1 MEQAAPAAQPAVAE
15 GPAAA
20 ELTQAA
26 MPRPPSVDVAQAAQA
41 ALAALPA
48 PGEAPEAERLLALC
62 SKLAQVG
69 VWCMCPFVWFSNSTA
84 CMLPTV
90 TACVLLPPGRTYTQ
104 AAAYLGCLES
114 EGHVRYSIYS
124 TSLAMTV
131 SIFWST
137 VPLC

>member
-41 ALAALPA
+41 ALAALRA

-69 VWCMCPFVWFSNSTA
+69 VWCMCPFVWFSNLTA
-84 CMLPTV
+84 CMLPLV
-90 TACVLLPPGRTYTQ
+90 TACVLLPPWSHLHTGRCIPWLLRVRGTCQILNIQYKFSHDSVH
-104 AAAYLGCLES
+104 LLEHS
-114 EGHVRYSIYS
+114 Y
-124 TSLAMTV
+124 
-131 SIFWST
+131 
-137 VPLC
+137 